1 MDTGKIMQVPL
12 PGYSTGAVR
21 RGRSERA
28 VRSWPLT
35 VLYAVGRDRIF
46 ALPPHPCTHGTHI
59 PRGYTPYQQIKMDT
73 QVQQSSIYLGGTKIV
88 IWVN

>member
-35 VLYAVGRDRIF
+35 GLYCPLFLVLLMQLGEAES
-46 ALPPHPCTHGTHI
+46 LHHPHPIPVLMAHISNEGTLCI
-59 PRGYTPYQQIKMDT
+59 SR
-73 QVQQSSIYLGGTKIV
+73 
-88 IWVN
+88 